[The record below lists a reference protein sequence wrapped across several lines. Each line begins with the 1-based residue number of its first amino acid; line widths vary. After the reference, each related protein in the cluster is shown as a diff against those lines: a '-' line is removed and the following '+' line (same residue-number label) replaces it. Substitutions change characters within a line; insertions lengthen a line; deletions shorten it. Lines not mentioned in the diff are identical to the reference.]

1 MEVKIVTDSTW
12 DFDEKTKKEN
22 DIEIVPL
29 YVTID
34 GKRYR
39 EGVDISN
46 EELYKLI
53 EKTKK
58 PPQTSQPSPYDFI
71 EVYKKLLKNFEKIIS
86 IHISS
91 KLSGT
96 YSSALIA
103 KKELDK
109 DDRILILDSKNASG
123 ALGLVVY
130 IASILIKEG
139 KSFFEVVNYLKNI
152 VDKIFT
158 IFILDNLKMLEA
170 GGRIGKAKY
179 LLGSILNFKPVLT
192 LKNGFIE
199 PSGSGKIMS
208 NLYILPTIIKF
219 LKENYKNGNI
229 IGGIAHNII
238 NSVNI
243 KRIESIFEEIKK
255 IAKIEKFF
263 IQKFGPTITS
273 HIGLNSI
280 GFSFFEKD

>member
-1 MEVKIVTDSTW
+1 MDIKIVTDSTW

-29 YVTID
+29 YVTIE

-46 EELYKLI
+46 EEFYKLM

-96 YSSALIA
+96 YSSALMA

-109 DDRILILDSKNASG
+109 NDRILILDSKNASG

-139 KSFFEVVNYLKNI
+139 KSFFEVINYLKNI

-158 IFILDNLKMLEA
+158 IFILDNLQMLEA

-179 LLGSILNFKPVLT
+179 LLGSILNFKPVLA
-192 LKNGFIE
+192 LKSGIIE
-199 PSGSGKIMS
+199 PFGSGKIMS

-219 LKENYKNGNI
+219 LKENYKNGNL

-255 IAKIEKFF
+255 IAKIERFF

>member
-1 MEVKIVTDSTW
+1 MDIKIVTDSTW
-12 DFDEKTKKEN
+12 DFDEKTKKEHN
-22 DIEIVPL
+22 IDIVPL
-29 YVTID
+29 YVTIN

-39 EGVDISN
+39 EGIDISN
-46 EELYKLI
+46 EEFYKLI
-53 EKTKK
+53 EKSKN

-123 ALGLVVY
+123 ALGLLVY
-130 IASILIKEG
+130 IASILIKQG
-139 KSFFEVVNYLKNI
+139 KSFFEVVNYLKNKI
-152 VDKIFT
+152 DKIYT

-192 LKNGFIE
+192 LENGIIKAF
-199 PSGSGKIMS
+199 GSGKIMS

-229 IGGIAHNII
+229 IGGIADNII
-238 NSVNI
+238 NSGNI
-243 KRIESIFEEIKK
+243 KRIELIFEEIKK

-263 IQKFGPTITS
+263 IQKFGATITS

-280 GFSFFEKD
+280 GFSFFEKK

>member
-1 MEVKIVTDSTW
+1 MDVKIVTDSTW
-12 DFDEKTKKEN
+12 DFDEKTKNEYN
-22 DIEIVPL
+22 IEIVPL

-39 EGVDISN
+39 EGVDITN
-46 EELYKLI
+46 EEFYKLI

-58 PPQTSQPSPYDFI
+58 TPQTSQPSPYDFI

-123 ALGLVVY
+123 ALGLIVY

-152 VDKIFT
+152 IDKIFT

-192 LKNGFIE
+192 LKSGIIE
-199 PSGSGKIMS
+199 PFGSGKIMS

-255 IAKIEKFF
+255 IAKIENFF